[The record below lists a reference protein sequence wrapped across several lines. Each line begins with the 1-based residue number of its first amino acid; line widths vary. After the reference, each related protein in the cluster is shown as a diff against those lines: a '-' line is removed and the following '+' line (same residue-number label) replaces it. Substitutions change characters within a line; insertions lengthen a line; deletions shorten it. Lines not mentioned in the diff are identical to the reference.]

1 MKTLRREARGSTVR
15 ASVWTAPQSRMAL
28 RMWRRPWEDG
38 ERGSSAVKTNSG
50 TAVATCTSCPAAI
63 RCRTTCDGKRTL
75 LNCSS
80 EHEAQQQ
87 QTEYLDGA
95 GGVAEAVAGEVEGE
109 DEAAVRRRR
118 RVGGVSGGWHGVVAE
133 GKEAFGSEREEK
145 WMGSRS
151 VGGCAFL
158 LSFWRDAC
166 FNCHHSDYSP
176 LITVHSPCLS
186 LSLSPII
193 RTPPFYFKYSY
204 RLLCLTFDCL
214 FYLKNF

>member
-1 MKTLRREARGSTVR
+1 MILEEGGEGVDGEGVGLDGAAV
-15 ASVWTAPQSRMAL
+15 
-28 RMWRRPWEDG
+28 EDG
-38 ERGSSAVKTNSG
+38 PADVEEALGGRGARQLGGEDELRHRRGHVHL
-50 TAVATCTSCPAAI
+50 VP
-63 RCRTTCDGKRTL
+63 RRDQVP
-75 LNCSS
+75 
-80 EHEAQQQ
+80 HH
-87 QTEYLDGA
+87 LDGA

-193 RTPPFYFKYSY
+193 RTPRFILNSVIDYYA
-204 RLLCLTFDCL
+204 
-214 FYLKNF
+214 